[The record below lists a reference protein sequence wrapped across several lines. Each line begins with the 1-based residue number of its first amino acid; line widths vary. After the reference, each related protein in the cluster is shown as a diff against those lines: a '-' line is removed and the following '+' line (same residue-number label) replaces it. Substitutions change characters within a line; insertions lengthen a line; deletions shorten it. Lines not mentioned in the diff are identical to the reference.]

1 MLLET
6 QFRLKS
12 NPNYIKYLR
21 ENSYWYKTLT
31 RNPSSIKEF
40 IEEVNIRYKM
50 RRIDKITNT
59 LNMVETIQN
68 ILSTL
73 K

>member
-1 MLLET
+1 MTLDV
-6 QFRLKS
+6 QFKLNS

-21 ENSYWYKTLT
+21 EHSYWYKTLT
-31 RNPSSIKEF
+31 RNPNMINNFIDEVKEA
-40 IEEVNIRYKM
+40 YKL
-50 RRIDKITNT
+50 RKVDKINNALSTIE
-59 LNMVETIQN
+59 MIQN